1 MAKQSKFYRITNQ
14 ILIEYVQN
22 QYAANSSP
30 DVEKTIQYYVYTGKD
45 DNVYFSEIPDETENI
60 DYSNPQY
67 FIKLPNES
75 GSEYKFLGFQKNE
88 NGKYSN
94 QKFLK
99 DFITDSKYVKAYTR
113 MPGEGSI
120 SEVPMCYDTIRLHF
134 IYGFILNG
142 LAGLSLQVKT
152 QARYLGPIQN
162 VVGYNHLET
171 DDYGNPVFKKVKTVD
186 GIELEQL
193 TYNFTD
199 FILVDYFFPKE
210 CLNFDNILHYHKV
223 PIYQNDAYYDR
234 YIEIKVPSAYYMSLN
249 GNKIPLTVYNPY
261 GIINDTPRRYVESND
276 GYVHYQIGENEYR
289 FPQFTEPNYIKWYKD
304 GDYRFLPQYNIPGL
318 AQERQITYTVMQDPK
333 LEINFATVREDNIKN
348 VYTITQDNDVQVDPN
363 FFGASPRMDVIKY
376 RSLFHLDPINTISLT
391 YNSNSDYFNA
401 VIFEDPDN
409 LEVVYY
415 PTFGDGDNPPPLD
428 FEIMS
433 EIESGSIPMLT
444 EGFYDGLEN
453 MDEFV
458 ETYGENAFKWII
470 YNDINVTFNYCEN
483 IAALTETT
491 PVVKSVNQHFTSIL
505 DYGQYEGAT
514 YDFYKGHYVPR
525 PSVNLMEGEKA
536 LICKSIMI
544 SYTCR
549 LVNRLTNVEA
559 IRNATLTIKNPRD
572 YEAKKVTLK
581 NVVTYKIFNK
591 TTKDVINPKTVIKE
605 SNDKYI
611 RSYFDATNLVVKD
624 MGTNALYTQ
633 GQMTLYLKRSSTNY
647 LFRLFT
653 LNQDNV
659 RVPYDLTGPFRYLLT
674 FPAVDGSKIKIMPNK
689 DSADVKLGVGQLV
702 FYITEQQVRRIMAV
716 PASERYFAITT
727 DTDNND
733 SQISTLYEGQ
743 VAYYS

>member
-1 MAKQSKFYRITNQ
+1 
-14 ILIEYVQN
+14 
-22 QYAANSSP
+22 
-30 DVEKTIQYYVYTGKD
+30 
-45 DNVYFSEIPDETENI
+45 
-60 DYSNPQY
+60 
-67 FIKLPNES
+67 
-75 GSEYKFLGFQKNE
+75 
-88 NGKYSN
+88 
-94 QKFLK
+94 
-99 DFITDSKYVKAYTR
+99 
-113 MPGEGSI
+113 
-120 SEVPMCYDTIRLHF
+120 
-134 IYGFILNG
+134 
-142 LAGLSLQVKT
+142 
-152 QARYLGPIQN
+152 
-162 VVGYNHLET
+162 
-171 DDYGNPVFKKVKTVD
+171 
-186 GIELEQL
+186 
-193 TYNFTD
+193 
-199 FILVDYFFPKE
+199 
-210 CLNFDNILHYHKV
+210 
-223 PIYQNDAYYDR
+223 
-234 YIEIKVPSAYYMSLN
+234 
-249 GNKIPLTVYNPY
+249 
-261 GIINDTPRRYVESND
+261 
-276 GYVHYQIGENEYR
+276 
-289 FPQFTEPNYIKWYKD
+289 
-304 GDYRFLPQYNIPGL
+304 
-318 AQERQITYTVMQDPK
+318 
-333 LEINFATVREDNIKN
+333 
-348 VYTITQDNDVQVDPN
+348 
-363 FFGASPRMDVIKY
+363 MDVIKY

-624 MGTNALYTQ
+624 MGTNALYT
-633 GQMTLYLKRSSTNY
+633 
-647 LFRLFT
+647 
-653 LNQDNV
+653 
-659 RVPYDLTGPFRYLLT
+659 
-674 FPAVDGSKIKIMPNK
+674 
-689 DSADVKLGVGQLV
+689 
-702 FYITEQQVRRIMAV
+702 
-716 PASERYFAITT
+716 
-727 DTDNND
+727 
-733 SQISTLYEGQ
+733 
-743 VAYYS
+743 